1 MISRVAPL
9 VHVDTGLLARQR
21 GEAAAETTDG
31 SQGEGNLRRCQ
42 NLQKHC
48 THGEN
53 ANNRNKT
60 TECKCE
66 HTLTLRLP
74 STLVD
79 MIRKMCVKESASRT
93 RDMLRRGAAAWVATD
108 LVLS

>member
-1 MISRVAPL
+1 MN
-9 VHVDTGLLARQR
+9 VDAGLLAGEG